1 MLEWNP
7 LTIAVVV
14 LIVVYIIGSEV
25 LKKYLDMKIE
35 MFYTAEM
42 YQEAI
47 DLLDKIYTRIL
58 FSTFKQYYLRFTI
71 YEADGNN
78 KAAELMLEHLLNMRV
93 SKKRR
98 LALVLQA
105 FNFYV
110 MNGHRKDAQGMLDE
124 IKASGNQ
131 AVIADSQL
139 TYDIVLGKRCDKIDQ
154 MEGMLQQADPQ
165 TRAKLYL
172 LLEHQYATKGDK
184 RNAAKYR
191 NLSHKLVEAHRVRRP
206 QDGAKR

>member
-58 FSTFKQYYLRFTI
+58 FF
-71 YEADGNN
+71 
-78 KAAELMLEHLLNMRV
+78 HV
-93 SKKRR
+93 
-98 LALVLQA
+98 
-105 FNFYV
+105 
-110 MNGHRKDAQGMLDE
+110 
-124 IKASGNQ
+124 Q
-131 AVIADSQL
+131 AVLPAL
-139 TYDIVLGKRCDKIDQ
+139 YDL
-154 MEGMLQQADPQ
+154 
-165 TRAKLYL
+165 
-172 LLEHQYATKGDK
+172 
-184 RNAAKYR
+184 
-191 NLSHKLVEAHRVRRP
+191 
-206 QDGAKR
+206 